1 MGTHK
6 LSVRV
11 YYEDTDFS
19 GFVYH
24 ASYLRFMERGRTE
37 LLRELGLL
45 QRDLA
50 LSEPAGALF
59 FVVRAMDIDFRRPAY
74 MDDLLSVETRVEAV
88 GGASFT
94 MGQEIR
100 RDDALL
106 TAARVTVA
114 LISNRKPQRLPAVIR
129 EKFERLLDGRAGGRA
144 GLADGGLGRTEQKSP
159 TAK

>member
-1 MGTHK
+1 MVAHK

-50 LSEPAGALF
+50 LSEPASATF
-59 FVVRAMDIDFRRPAY
+59 FVVRAMEIDFRRPAH
-74 MDDLLSVETRVEAV
+74 MDDLLFVETRLVTI
-88 GGASFT
+88 GGASLT
-94 MGQEIR
+94 MRQEIR

-106 TAARVTVA
+106 SAARVTVA
-114 LISNRKPQRLPAVIR
+114 LVSNGKPQRLPAPIR
-129 EKFERLLDGRAGGRA
+129 EAFERLLEG
-144 GLADGGLGRTEQKSP
+144 
-159 TAK
+159 